1 MRLKQRK
8 EKRENKSKA
17 RASKVDGRGGEEEEE
32 EAQELWGMLYANDA
46 GIVSRSP
53 GGLGRTMTM
62 IGIVCSA
69 FGLTMSVAKTDKM
82 RLQTKI
88 GRRCR

>member
-8 EKRENKSKA
+8 EKGENKSKP
-17 RASKVDGRGGEEEEE
+17 RASKVDRRGGEEEE

-53 GGLGRTMTM
+53 GGLETI

-69 FGLTMSVAKTDKM
+69 FGLTVSVAKTDKM

-88 GRRCR
+88 GGRCR